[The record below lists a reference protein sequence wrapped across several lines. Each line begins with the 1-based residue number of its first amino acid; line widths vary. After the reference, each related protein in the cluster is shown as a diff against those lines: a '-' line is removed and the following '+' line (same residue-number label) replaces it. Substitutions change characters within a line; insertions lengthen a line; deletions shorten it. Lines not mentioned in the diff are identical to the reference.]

1 MNPLQDRLRT
11 FVGTLGISVQEFERQ
26 SGIKA
31 GTASRMTEKSYSTT
45 FHRIQTSFPQ
55 LNMVWLKT
63 GEGEMLIP
71 TPQEH
76 YEIGI
81 GIGKQLGGKN
91 NFNIDIKE
99 DPEEYEKLAQEL
111 CDLRREIEHLKKM
124 IEEKDARIN
133 ELNISLDR
141 ERKMNDYFMGNK
153 H

>member
-1 MNPLQDRLRT
+1 
-11 FVGTLGISVQEFERQ
+11 
-26 SGIKA
+26 
-31 GTASRMTEKSYSTT
+31 MT
-45 FHRIQTSFPQ
+45 
-55 LNMVWLKT
+55 WLKT

-99 DPEEYEKLAQEL
+99 DSEEYEKLVQEL
-111 CDLRREIEHLKKM
+111 CDLRRETEHLKKM

-133 ELNISLDR
+133 ELNVSLDR